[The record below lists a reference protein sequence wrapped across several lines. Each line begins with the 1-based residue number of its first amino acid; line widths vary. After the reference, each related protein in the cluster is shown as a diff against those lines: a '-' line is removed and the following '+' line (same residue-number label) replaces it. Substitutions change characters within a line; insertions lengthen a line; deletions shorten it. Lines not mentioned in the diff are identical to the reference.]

1 MTLALNLVKFQQIS
15 IDIRQGHPLYEFE
28 QRALQILVR
37 QDAVCRSIDITCA
50 KQNQYKNA

>member
-28 QRALQILVR
+28 QRALQFLVR